1 MSESLRHTEGE
12 AYCFREP
19 RVEDSRHIHS
29 LIERSRPLDLNSLYC
44 YLLLAEHFRET
55 CVVAE
60 RDGHL
65 AGFISAYVH
74 PSRKDTLFVWQVAV
88 DKTVRKQG
96 IGGRMLKH
104 LVKRPSLSFVSY
116 LETTVNPSN
125 QSSRSLFESVAKRLR
140 APCTTSTLFSEDLF
154 EDTDHEAEILFRIGP
169 FGTLHKAAVE

>member
-1 MSESLRHTEGE
+1 MSEACCHKEE
-12 AYCFREP
+12 NVYCFREP
-19 RVEDSRHIHS
+19 RVEDGLNIHG
-29 LIERSRPLDLNSLYC
+29 LVERSRPLDLNSLYG

-88 DKTVRKQG
+88 DEAVRKQG
-96 IGGRMLKH
+96 IGGRMLEH
-104 LVKRPSLSFVSY
+104 LVRRPSLSFVSY

-140 APCTTSTLFSEDLF
+140 APCTTATLFSEELF
-154 EDTDHEAEILFRIGP
+154 GDTDHEAEVLFRIGP
-169 FGTLHKAAVE
+169 FGTLHKASVE